1 MTLSM
6 IYHWTDAQQNGFY
19 LSIFLMINCYK
30 SEQWLYGL
38 YGTIF
43 GSPSKFEVS

>member
-6 IYHWTDAQQNGFY
+6 IYHWTDAQQNGIY
-19 LSIFLMINCYK
+19 LSIFLMINCYE
-30 SEQWLYGL
+30 SDQWL

-43 GSPSKFEVS
+43 GLPNKFVVS